1 MLSKTTISALRALIY
16 LARREEHGCV
26 SPRRIAEALA
36 ESPTYLAKS
45 LRHLVKTGILR
56 AEKGVHGGV
65 RLGRQ
70 PAQVTLLSIVEAC
83 QGAIVAD
90 FCESLPASSSY
101 CGLHRAAL
109 DLHTAI
115 TEVLS
120 RWTLAQFLDVPSD
133 APGVGRDTGC
143 VIQPGQAP

>member
-16 LARREEHGCV
+16 LARRPEQACL
-26 SPRRIAEALA
+26 SPRRIAEALD

-70 PAQVTLLSIVEAC
+70 PEEVTLMAIVEAC
-83 QGAIVAD
+83 QGAIVGD
-90 FCESLPASSSY
+90 FCQVSPPPSSY
-101 CGLHRAAL
+101 CGFHRAAIE
-109 DLHTAI
+109 LHDAI
-115 TEVLS
+115 TGVLCQ
-120 RWTLAQFLDVPSD
+120 WTLAQFLEAPPGSDVE
-133 APGVGRDTGC
+133 PGTGC
-143 VIQPGQAP
+143 LMRRGQAP